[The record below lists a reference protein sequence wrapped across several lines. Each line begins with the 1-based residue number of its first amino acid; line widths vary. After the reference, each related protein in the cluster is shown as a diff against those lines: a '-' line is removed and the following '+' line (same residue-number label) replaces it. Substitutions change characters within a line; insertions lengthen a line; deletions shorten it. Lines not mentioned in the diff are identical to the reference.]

1 MKIVQKAT
9 VPTAR
14 IASAGVPRSGTSS
27 HHHDQER
34 RPRHLRTMKATVKR
48 SHVTRNT
55 AMMIGDLL
63 LLILV
68 YFRDDVGFYNTSIPG
83 VPGTFDIVDLS

>member
-14 IASAGVPRSGTSS
+14 SARAGVPRAGTSS

-34 RPRHLRTMKATVKR
+34 TPKHLRTMKATGER
-48 SHVTRNT
+48 SHTTRNT
-55 AMMIGDLL
+55 AKIIGVLL
-63 LLILV
+63 FFIGEVL
-68 YFRDDVGFYNTSIPG
+68 
-83 VPGTFDIVDLS
+83 FDRSMSAHH